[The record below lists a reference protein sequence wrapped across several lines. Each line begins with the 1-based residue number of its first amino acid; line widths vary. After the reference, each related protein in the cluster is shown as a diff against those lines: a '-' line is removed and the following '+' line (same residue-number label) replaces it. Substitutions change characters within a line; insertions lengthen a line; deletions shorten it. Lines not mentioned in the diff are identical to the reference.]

1 MSAQPL
7 AGHGGHIIRN
17 LFPIVGVCIS
27 KLPSTGHLK
36 RRILMR
42 MTKLLDQA
50 LEVARSLPSEAQDD
64 IARVV
69 LRLAGRDD
77 AAPVALSADERAAIA
92 VSKQAAARGEFA
104 TDEQVRATWA
114 KHGL

>member
-1 MSAQPL
+1 MS
-7 AGHGGHIIRN
+7 
-17 LFPIVGVCIS
+17 
-27 KLPSTGHLK
+27 KTPSTRHLK
-36 RRILMR
+36 RRILTT

-69 LRLAGRDD
+69 LRLAGRDE
-77 AAPVALSADERAAIA
+77 AAPVVLSADERAAIA
-92 VSKQAAARGEFA
+92 TSKQAAARGEFA

-114 KHGL
+114 KHRL